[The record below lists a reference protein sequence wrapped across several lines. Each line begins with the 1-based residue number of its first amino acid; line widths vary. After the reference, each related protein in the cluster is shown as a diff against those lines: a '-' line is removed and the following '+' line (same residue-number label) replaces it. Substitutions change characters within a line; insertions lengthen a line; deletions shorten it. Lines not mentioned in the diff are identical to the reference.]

1 MPHLPCARRRGVASS
16 RWKTRWRLVPC
27 GKMRRRLVA
36 SFPRGKTKRRLVPAL
51 GDARY
56 RPIAGGPRTSIPSD
70 RYDFSHFQSLKGH
83 EHRVMALLV
92 SDDGNKPFCISGD
105 SGGGIFVWSI
115 GPSLGQEPWKKWYE
129 HNDWRYSGIHCL
141 AVSGTGY
148 LYSGSGDKSIK
159 AWSMQRYCRL
169 GLFLSRY
176 HPKSIVN
183 SRFRSSAADYGR
195 YQPREGE
202 RRRGRRKTWIALRP
216 RYPSPA
222 GDFFA
227 CTGIR
232 NVSAHGEKE

>member
-1 MPHLPCARRRGVASS
+1 MPHLPRARRRGVASS
-16 RWKTRWRLVPC
+16 RWKTRWRLVPR
-27 GKMRRRLVA
+27 GKTRRRLVA

-51 GDARY
+51 GDAWY

-159 AWSMQRYCRL
+159 AWSMQKKKREKKNLDRPSPT
-169 GLFLSRY
+169 LS
-176 HPKSIVN
+176 V
-183 SRFRSSAADYGR
+183 A
-195 YQPREGE
+195 
-202 RRRGRRKTWIALRP
+202 RRRFLRLHGDKKRLRAWGEGIGR
-216 RYPSPA
+216 
-222 GDFFA
+222 
-227 CTGIR
+227 
-232 NVSAHGEKE
+232 